1 VKQTSKNKQVQNDN
15 DTPVYSSRII
25 KVYLDY
31 LRHHYPDIEP
41 EEIIAAAG
49 IRSAEVDDP
58 GYWYSQNQAVRMH
71 AIMVSKTGNPNLSRA
86 AGRHTAR
93 TKALGTIRQFVLS
106 LVSPMTVYRHAR
118 KIYRIMSR
126 GAQLNVEPLTAHK
139 IRITATPIPGI
150 EEAQFQCENRMGS
163 FEGLAGLFSDRL
175 ADVKHTECLHN
186 GGRHCEYI
194 ISWKPTFAFALKK
207 LNHLFI
213 LGGTLLA
220 GGLVFVLPVPIW
232 GLTVTGLAALTM
244 IFTLLSVFLEKKEL
258 AQSLN
263 EHLARIKEPQTD
275 ADLMYNNALLVQK
288 LGQETARIF
297 DLETYLLTV
306 MDVMRAR
313 LGFDRGAI
321 LMADNP
327 LKVLRVAASFGYSPD
342 EIQLLNSA
350 EEYLADPQYKRFA
363 VTLFQEGKSILVNDF
378 EELAKKLPPQ
388 SITFGNSLQAQ
399 ACIAVP
405 ICYENQPL
413 GILLVDNKT
422 RKRTYYQSDVNFL
435 EGISGQIA
443 ASIVNARS
451 YARLQ
456 ESEEKSRMLFQTSPD
471 AFSLNRFDDGV
482 YVDVNEGFLSV
493 TGYAREEVLGRTPEQ
508 LGIWSSK
515 GDRRQVAIELG
526 RSGSI
531 DNFETRFRLKNG
543 RLINGQISAKI
554 VTLDQQKHIL
564 SITRDISEMKHMER
578 ERKKLEAQL
587 RHSAKMESI
596 GTLAG
601 GIAHDFNNLMMGIQG
616 NIDLM
621 ALDTEPTSD
630 NYQRLKNIE
639 QHVQSGARLTRQ
651 LLGFAQVGK
660 YDARPTNLNELTK
673 RTARMFART
682 RKEVSVHL
690 EPVEHIWAVEIDQ
703 GQIEQVLLNLFVNAW
718 QAMPGGGDLYV
729 RTENQT
735 LDNEQARLLG
745 TKLGAYVLITVRDTG
760 IGMSAAVQEKIF
772 DPFFTTRSMG
782 RGTGLELASAY
793 GIIKNH
799 GGVIAVSSEEGT
811 GTAFSIYLPAS
822 GKRVFEEQH
831 RTVPVEKGAGN
842 ILLVDDE
849 AMIVDVGKQL
859 LEHLGYSV
867 LTAGSGQEAIKLLT
881 DNHKKIDLVILDLIM
896 PEMGGG
902 ETFDALRKIAPEM
915 RVLLSS
921 GYALEGEASEILARG
936 CDGFIQKP
944 FTINDLSDRV
954 RTVLDK
960 NGAPARLEDHG

>member
-1 VKQTSKNKQVQNDN
+1 MKQTSTDSHVRYDN
-15 DTPVYSSRII
+15 DSLVYSSRII

-31 LRHHYPDIEP
+31 LRRHYPDIDP
-41 EEIIAAAG
+41 EEIITPAG
-49 IRSAEVDDP
+49 IRRAEVDDP
-58 GYWYSQNQAVRMH
+58 GFWYSQKQAVQMH
-71 AIMVSKTGNPNLSRA
+71 AIMVSKTGDPNLSRA
-86 AGRHTAR
+86 AGRYTAR
-93 TKALGTIRQFVLS
+93 SKALGPIRQFVLS
-106 LVSPMTVYRHAR
+106 LVSPLTVYRHAR
-118 KIYRIMSR
+118 KLYRIMSR
-126 GAQLNVEPLTAHK
+126 GAQLKVESLTSHK
-139 IRITATPIPGI
+139 IKITATPMPAI

-175 ADVKHTECLHN
+175 AYVKHTECLHS

-194 ISWKPTFAFALKK
+194 ISWKPTLAFTLKK
-207 LNHLFI
+207 LNHL
-213 LGGTLLA
+213 LLAGSVLLA
-220 GGLVFVLPVPIW
+220 GGLIFVLPTSTW
-232 GLTVTGLAALTM
+232 GAVVACLAVLTM
-244 IFTLLSVFLEKKEL
+244 SLTLMSGYLEKREL
-258 AQSLN
+258 SRTLN

-288 LGQETARIF
+288 LGRETARIF
-297 DLETYLLTV
+297 DLETYLHTV
-306 MDVMRAR
+306 MDVMGTR

-321 LMADNP
+321 LMADDHGNEF
-327 LKVLRVAASFGYSPD
+327 RVAASYGYTQD

-350 EEYLADPQYKRFA
+350 QEYLADPQYQRFA
-363 VTLFQEGKSILVNDF
+363 VTLLQEGKSILVNDF
-378 EELAKKLPPQ
+378 EELAGKLPPE
-388 SITFGNSLQAQ
+388 SYNFGTLLKAQ
-399 ACIAVP
+399 ACLSVP
-405 ICYENQPL
+405 IRYEDQPI

-456 ESEEKSRMLFQTSPD
+456 ESEEKSRMVFQTSPD
-471 AFSLNRFDDGV
+471 AFSLNRFEDGV

-493 TGYAREEVLGRTPEQ
+493 TGYAREEVLDRTPEQ
-508 LGIWSSK
+508 LGIWESS
-515 GDRRQVAIELG
+515 DDSRQAALELG
-526 RSGSI
+526 RTGSI
-531 DNFETRFRLKNG
+531 DNFETRFRLKDS
-543 RLINGQISAKI
+543 RTITGQISAKI

-564 SITRDISEMKHMER
+564 SITRDISDIKRMER
-578 ERKKLEAQL
+578 ERKKLEARL

-616 NIDLM
+616 NLDLM
-621 ALDTEPTSD
+621 ALETEPTSD

-639 QHVQSGARLTRQ
+639 QHVQSGSRLTRQ
-651 LLGFAQVGK
+651 LLGFAQAGK

-690 EPVEHIWAVEIDQ
+690 EPVEHIWAVEVDQ

-718 QAMPGGGDLYV
+718 QAMPGGGDLFI
-729 RTENQT
+729 RTENLT
-735 LDNEQARLLG
+735 MDNEQARLLG
-745 TKLGAYVLITVRDTG
+745 TQLGPYVLTTVRDTG
-760 IGMSAAVQEKIF
+760 IGMSAAIQEKIF
-772 DPFFTTRSMG
+772 DPFFTTRGMG
-782 RGTGLELASAY
+782 RGTGLGLASAY

-799 GGVIAVSSEEGT
+799 GGTIAVRSEEGM
-811 GTAFSIYLPAS
+811 GTTFSIYLPAS
-822 GKRVFEEQH
+822 GKRVFEEQQQ
-831 RTVPVEKGAGN
+831 TVPVEKGTGN

-849 AMIVDVGKQL
+849 QMIVDVGKQL

-867 LTAGSGQEAIKLLT
+867 QTAGSGQEAIELMSN
-881 DNHKKIDLVILDLIM
+881 NHKKIDLVILDLIM

-902 ETFDALRKIAPEM
+902 ETFDALRKMAPDIC
-915 RVLLSS
+915 VLLSS

-936 CDGFIQKP
+936 CNGFIQKP
-944 FTINDLSDRV
+944 FTINDLSDKV

-960 NGAPARLEDHG
+960 NGEPTLPENHD

>member
-1 VKQTSKNKQVQNDN
+1 MKQTSTDTHVRYDN
-15 DTPVYSSRII
+15 HTPVYSSRII

-31 LRHHYPDIEP
+31 LRRHYPDIEP
-41 EEIIAAAG
+41 EEIIAPAG
-49 IRSAEVDDP
+49 IRRAEVDDP
-58 GYWYSQNQAVRMH
+58 GFWYSQDQAVEMH
-71 AIMVSKTGNPNLSRA
+71 AIMVSKTGEPNLSRA
-86 AGRHTAR
+86 AGRYTSR
-93 TKALGTIRQFVLS
+93 SKALSPIRQFVLS
-106 LVSPMTVYRHAR
+106 LVSPLTVYRHAR
-118 KIYRIMSR
+118 KLYRIMSR
-126 GAQLNVEPLTAHK
+126 GAQLEVEPLTTHK
-139 IRITATPIPGI
+139 IKITATPMPGI

-175 ADVKHTECLHN
+175 ADVKHTECLHS

-194 ISWKPTFAFALKK
+194 ITWKPTLAFTLKRI
-207 LNHLFI
+207 NHLI
-213 LGGTLLA
+213 LLGGAPLA
-220 GGLVFVLPVPIW
+220 GGLIFVLPMSIW
-232 GLTVTGLAALTM
+232 TVAVACLAALTM
-244 IFTLLSVFLEKKEL
+244 TFSLLSGYLEKREL
-258 AQSLN
+258 ARTLN

-297 DLETYLLTV
+297 DLQTYLHTV
-306 MDVMRAR
+306 MDVMEAR

-321 LMADNP
+321 LMADKLEN
-327 LKVLRVAASFGYSPD
+327 KFHVAASFGYAED
-342 EIQLLNSA
+342 EIQLLNRA
-350 EEYLADPQYKRFA
+350 QEYLADPQYQRFT
-363 VTLFQEGKSILVNDF
+363 VTLLKEGKSILVNDF
-378 EELAKKLPPQ
+378 EELAGKLPTE
-388 SITFGNSLQAQ
+388 SYNFGTLLKAQ
-399 ACIAVP
+399 TCLSVP
-405 ICYENQPL
+405 IRYEDQPI

-456 ESEEKSRMLFQTSPD
+456 ESEEKSRMVFQTSPD
-471 AFSLNRFDDGV
+471 AFSLNRFEDGV

-508 LGIWSSK
+508 LGIWESND
-515 GDRRQVAIELG
+515 DRRHTAIELG
-526 RSGSI
+526 RTGSI
-531 DNFETRFRLKNG
+531 DNFETRFRLKDG
-543 RLINGQISAKI
+543 RTITGQISAKI

-564 SITRDISEMKHMER
+564 SITRDITELKRMER

-621 ALDTEPTSD
+621 ALETEPTSD

-639 QHVQSGARLTRQ
+639 QHVQSGSRLTRQ

-660 YDARPTNLNELTK
+660 YDARPTNLNELAK

-682 RKEVSVHL
+682 RKEVSVQL
-690 EPVEHIWAVEIDQ
+690 EPVEHIWAVEVDQ

-718 QAMPGGGDLYV
+718 QAMPGGGDLFI
-729 RTENQT
+729 RTENLT
-735 LDNEQARLLG
+735 IDNEQARLLG
-745 TKLGAYVLITVRDTG
+745 TKLGPYVLTTVRDTG
-760 IGMSAAVQEKIF
+760 IGMSAAIQEKIF

-782 RGTGLELASAY
+782 RGTGLGLASAY

-799 GGVIAVSSEEGT
+799 GGTIAVRSEEGL
-811 GTAFSIYLPAS
+811 GTTFSIYLPAS
-822 GKRVFEEQH
+822 GKRVFEEQQQ
-831 RTVPVEKGAGN
+831 TVPVEKGVGN

-849 AMIVDVGKQL
+849 EMIVDVGKQL

-867 LTAGSGQEAIKLLT
+867 LTAGSGQEAIKLVS

-902 ETFDALRKIAPEM
+902 ETFDALRKIAPGM

-921 GYALEGEASEILARG
+921 GYALEGKASEILARG
-936 CDGFIQKP
+936 CNGFIQKP
-944 FTINDLSDRV
+944 FTINDLSDKV
-954 RTVLDK
+954 RTVLENHD
-960 NGAPARLEDHG
+960 